1 MRTRSLKFKL
11 LGVIIPLI
19 VIALSFV
26 AWLNHNKAKE
36 FLESNFQERALIQL
50 ELLNN
55 KVNNWLQQQRDRVTN
70 MASGMDIRSM
80 NQEMQ
85 FSYLKSKVSEYQ
97 EYEMFFIADLHGK
110 ALTTAGQKVDVGS
123 REYFKKVI
131 DGQSYAVSEPLISRA
146 SGKLVVVI
154 ASPIYNQQN
163 QLSGML
169 GATVPITTMNEIVA
183 GQKIG
188 QTGYAYM
195 VQKDGLVI
203 SYPQKEE
210 ILKLNVYKL
219 NIPPLTAGIDEA
231 FAGKTGYKRYTY
243 KGVDK
248 YAFFSKVPTTGWV
261 VAITAPVK
269 EASSQLDYLAKLS
282 FVTASVVLVF
292 AVIILILFSSHFVRP
307 IRHLSEL
314 TAMIAKGDL
323 TVKTPNRSKDEV
335 GVLSH
340 NFNQMVESVH
350 MLLLEIKEASR
361 KMRQSS
367 EVLTLASRETTAS
380 AEQVAVTINDL
391 AEGAGTI
398 AHSIQSAHMEVAL
411 VNEGLQQISTYAD
424 EMNQTFITTNALTTE
439 GEQAVRTAVYKME
452 EIQRMVADA
461 SAVVHKLG
469 NRSEEIGEIVSL
481 ITGIASQTNLLAL
494 NASIEAARAGEAGRG
509 FAVVADEVRKLAEE
523 TDKAANNISRIVQ
536 ENKRETHEA
545 IDSILRGHDVIVEG
559 QEMVRHTGDSF
570 SKIHEHINLVG
581 EKSMHITSSIKVAE
595 ENARK
600 VSMEMEHV
608 SAITEEASAG
618 SQEVAAVS
626 EQQAAAAQQL
636 SHDAATM
643 GRLSDQMESLVA
655 RFKMEK

>member
-1 MRTRSLKFKL
+1 MKARGLKFKL
-11 LGVIIPLI
+11 LGVIVPLI

-36 FLESNFQERALIQL
+36 FLESNFQERAFIQL
-50 ELLNN
+50 DLLSN
-55 KVNNWLQQQRDRVTN
+55 KVNDWLQQQRDRVTN
-70 MASGMDIRSM
+70 IATSMDMRSM

-85 FSYLKSKVSEYQ
+85 FSYLKSKMNEYQ

-131 DGQSYAVSEPLISRA
+131 EEQSYAISEPLISRA

-154 ASPIYNQQN
+154 ASPIYNQQK

-203 SYPQKEE
+203 SYPQQEE

-219 NIPPLTAGIDEA
+219 NIPPLTAGIQEA
-231 FAGKTGYKRYTY
+231 FTGKTGYKRYAY

-248 YAFFSKVPTTGWV
+248 YAFFSKVPATGWV

-292 AVIILILFSSHFVRP
+292 SVIILILFSSHFVRP

-335 GVLSH
+335 GVLSQ

-367 EVLTLASRETTAS
+367 EILTLASRETTAS

-398 AHSIQSAHMEVAL
+398 AHSTQSAHMGVAL
-411 VNEGLQQISTYAD
+411 VNENLQQISAYAD
-424 EMNQTFITTNALTTE
+424 EMNQTFVITNALTKE

-452 EIQRMVADA
+452 EIQRMVDDA
-461 SAVVHKLG
+461 SSVVHKLG

-570 SKIHEHINLVG
+570 AKIHEHINLVG
-581 EKSMHITSSIKVAE
+581 EKSERITSSIKMAE
-595 ENARK
+595 ESARK
-600 VSMEMEHV
+600 VSAEMEHV

-636 SHDAATM
+636 SHDAAAM